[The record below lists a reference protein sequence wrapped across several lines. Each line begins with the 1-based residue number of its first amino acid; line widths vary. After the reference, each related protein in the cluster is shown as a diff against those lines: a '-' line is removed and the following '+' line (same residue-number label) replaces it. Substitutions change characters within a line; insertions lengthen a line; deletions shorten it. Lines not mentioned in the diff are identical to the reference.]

1 MSGLLN
7 AYSSLLRRR
16 PLMGNILTSAA
27 LFATGDVIAQQI
39 IEKKG
44 DKHDFARTGR
54 IVIWGG
60 AFFAP
65 AVTIWFRVLEK
76 VPITSKLPAAMTKA
90 CLDQFIAAPTVLSTF
105 FCVMTLMEGKSLDDA
120 KKKWQDSFV
129 PTLKTNWMVWIPV
142 QFTNMVCYLPP
153 YLASLANTSSI
164 HLFEQLLVPPPLR
177 LLFVNCVNVPW
188 NTFLSLQAS
197 KGEPVLKEK
206 GHVSEISFG
215 G

>member
-76 VPITSKLPAAMTKA
+76 VPIKSKLPAAMTKA

-142 QFTNMVCYLPP
+142 QFTNMV
-153 YLASLANTSSI
+153 SN
-164 HLFEQLLVPPPLR
+164 HKLVPPPLR

-197 KGEPVLKEK
+197 KGQPVLKEK

-215 G
+215 S